1 MKAIGKIKSIVGLPF
16 NVVRSIVGS
25 KPRVMTDL
33 RTVEY
38 IIEKKCSIARFGDGE
53 LDLMN
58 GIGIKFQKAD
68 KNLRKRLIQ
77 VAESDDPDI
86 LICVPDIFGSRNE
99 LYGKLVRPAAKWW
112 RKHLLFMRGKWYKHF
127 GCKNRVLG
135 DTQISRFYVDVND
148 KKRTA
153 DYVVRLRS
161 IWQDADIVFVEGK
174 NSRLGVGNDLFDNA
188 RSVKRIICPPEN
200 AFDRYAEILSKT
212 MELTSENDLIICA
225 LGPTATV
232 LSYDLAH
239 TGRRCLDLGHVDIE
253 YEWYLMGVNEKVGI
267 AGKETYEATDV
278 IETCDNAEIGGI
290 IYEFD

>member
-1 MKAIGKIKSIVGLPF
+1 
-16 NVVRSIVGS
+16 
-25 KPRVMTDL
+25 MTDL
-33 RTVEY
+33 QTVEY

-99 LYGKLVRPAAKWW
+99 LYGKFVRPAAKWW

-188 RSVKRIICPPEN
+188 RSVRRIICPPEN

-212 MELTSENDLIICA
+212 VELTSENDLIICA

-239 TGRRCLDLGHVDIE
+239 FGRRCLDLGHVDIE
-253 YEWYLMGVNEKVGI
+253 YEWYLRGVQEKVTI
-267 AGKETYEATDV
+267 AGKETYEVSDKIEACADV
-278 IETCDNAEIGGI
+278 DVNGI